1 MLENIYKGA
10 MIRKSVLKDELL
22 SILNIMLLKYD
33 ECENCM
39 FTGVLEIDEEDED
52 GCNWIGA
59 NVELICGGQTSEQCR
74 PFVSKVLSEA
84 GKHYNI
90 IKNGTETGR
99 EVLL

>member
-1 MLENIYKGA
+1 MLENIYKRA
-10 MIRKSVLKDELL
+10 MARKSVLKDELL

-33 ECENCM
+33 ACENCM

-59 NVELICGGQTSEQCR
+59 NLELICDRESSEKCS

-84 GKHYNI
+84 GMKYNI
-90 IKNGTETGR
+90 KK
-99 EVLL
+99 